1 MKNNNLINENEE
13 MLAEYDFSNGVRG
26 KYSAR
31 LAEQSGYVKLD
42 PVILKYF
49 KSSEDINRVL
59 LAIISSMKEQKL
71 YDEYYK

>member
-1 MKNNNLINENEE
+1 
-13 MLAEYDFSNGVRG
+13 
-26 KYSAR
+26 
-31 LAEQSGYVKLD
+31 
-42 PVILKYF
+42 VILKYF